1 MAKNKVDKISPVVRL
16 TQEAVERLEAET
28 IRKSVRAKRVLTKGE
43 VLSALI
49 MSNFPLSSAPLME
62 HNGEHEVEKSENTDT
77 KGN

>member
-49 MSNFPLSSAPLME
+49 MSKFPESSAPLME
-62 HNGEHEVEKSENTDT
+62 QNGEHEIEKSENTDT

>member
-28 IRKSVRAKRVLTKGE
+28 IRKSVKAKRVLTKGE

-49 MSNFPLSSAPLME
+49 MVNFPESSAPLME
-62 HNGEHEVEKSENTDT
+62 QYGEHEIEKSENTDK